1 MCFSI
6 HQTQKVQKLCASA
19 QTIQGLINDGTL
31 ADALNRSNSDAN
43 HMVVTAFDGLL
54 LSAGQVMNDIKDVSP
69 FLRYR
74 REVLADDSIGFLLRA
89 LVLNL
94 WNGRPGISLGELFSN
109 ADEYHTRIALE
120 MIAGYSRQGE
130 HDRQFMALAAEIRDM
145 EVEEVE
151 S

>member
-19 QTIQGLINDGTL
+19 QSIQALIDDGTL
-31 ADALNRSNSDAN
+31 AEAFTRGESHASNL
-43 HMVVTAFDGLL
+43 VVTAFDALS
-54 LSAGQVMNDIKDVSP
+54 LSAGMVMNDVKYVSP

-74 REVLADDSIGFLLRA
+74 REALADDSIGSLLRA

-94 WNGRPGISLGELFSN
+94 WNGQRGISLGELFTN
-109 ADEYHTRIALE
+109 ADEHHTRIALE
-120 MIAGYSRQGE
+120 MIAGYTRLGE
-130 HDRQFMALAAEIRDM
+130 NDQQFMALAAEIRDM
-145 EVEEVE
+145 ESSEVE

>member
-19 QTIQGLINDGTL
+19 QNVQGLINDGTL
-31 ADALNRSNSDAN
+31 EDAIARSNSNAK
-43 HMVVTAFDGLL
+43 HLVVTAFDALS
-54 LSAGQVMNDIKDVSP
+54 LSAGMVINDIKDVSP

-74 REVLADDSIGFLLRA
+74 REVLADDSIGTLLRA

-94 WNGRPGISLGELFSN
+94 WNGQQGISLGELFSN
-109 ADEYHTRIALE
+109 ADDYHTRIALE
-120 MIAGYSRQGE
+120 MITGYTRLGE
-130 HDRQFMALAAEIRDM
+130 NDPQFMALAAEIRDL
-145 EVEEVE
+145 ETSEVE